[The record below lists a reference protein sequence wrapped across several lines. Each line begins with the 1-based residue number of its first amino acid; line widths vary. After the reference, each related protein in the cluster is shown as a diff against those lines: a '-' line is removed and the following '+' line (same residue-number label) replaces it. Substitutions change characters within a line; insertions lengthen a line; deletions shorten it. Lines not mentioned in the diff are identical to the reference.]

1 MTKMSRREIARHVCK
16 DCPANVIEIGEYYL
30 VSPQLWEDKLHL
42 KWDDNLCIG
51 CLGTRLGR
59 KLRGRDLITWPTDP
73 GASVTPNATPG
84 LLLAT
89 KLLQSQS

>member
-51 CLGTRLGR
+51 CLETRLGR
-59 KLRGRDLITWPTDP
+59 KLRGRDLITWPTNP
-73 GASVTPNATPG
+73 GGFSDSERYSRLVIGDEAFAV
-84 LLLAT
+84 
-89 KLLQSQS
+89 QS

>member
-1 MTKMSRREIARHVCK
+1 MNDVRSAFEPGPVMTKMSRREIARHVCK

-51 CLGTRLGR
+51 CLENSPWPQAAGTR
-59 KLRGRDLITWPTDP
+59 PHHV
-73 GASVTPNATPG
+73 AN
-84 LLLAT
+84 
-89 KLLQSQS
+89 